1 MRNGFAVP
9 VAEGARIPWA
19 VPMYMYMPCER
30 VIPPVPWA
38 CGRFKPY
45 QDRKRAPHF
54 SQETEFEHATAVE
67 WTTALLLSNTNTGQH
82 STGLRQARI
91 AAGTCHT
98 GLSAATKSTLL
109 SQQLDIERSKASSK
123 ACVARALVC
132 AILITIPIP
141 THSTVQYRHWQ
152 ENRQL

>member
-1 MRNGFAVP
+1 MHRRVMASACDGRKMPCAVTCLGAKL
-9 VAEGARIPWA
+9 AEWFRGAGGRRRKNT
-19 VPMYMYMPCER
+19 VGSTDVHVLPCER

-67 WTTALLLSNTNTGQH
+67 WMTALLLLSNTNTGQH
-82 STGLRQARI
+82 STGLRQASI

-98 GLSAATKSTLL
+98 GLCATTKSTLL
-109 SQQLDIERSKASSK
+109 SQQLDTERSKASSK
-123 ACVARALVC
+123 ACVARA
-132 AILITIPIP
+132 
-141 THSTVQYRHWQ
+141 
-152 ENRQL
+152 